1 VQYPD
6 VLSPRALVIAL
17 AVCLAGCGAA
27 TSPPPTLSRSS
38 PTTTL
43 LVASLGPGGAPL
55 HGSAVPV
62 WHVGDQWAFR
72 WQSADGHGDYTWT
85 VDRFENLDGV
95 VHYVVRSG
103 PREIYFRA
111 TDLATSLETLSGRV
125 ERRNL
130 PPRVG
135 FSWPL
140 STGAMWRQ
148 RYLEEGE
155 GLSPAERAIDWAVEG
170 EETVHV
176 QGGAFRALRIA
187 ARFHPTPDLVYEM
200 WYAPAVK
207 QWVRLKEYF
216 PAGVRSRELTDFA
229 LR

>member
-1 VQYPD
+1 VARRW
-6 VLSPRALVIAL
+6 LFSAFALILGVG
-17 AVCLAGCGAA
+17 LAGCGASVA
-27 TSPPPTLSRSS
+27 PPSAASVGVPLS
-38 PTTTL
+38 
-43 LVASLGPGGAPL
+43 
-55 HGSAVPV
+55 HGSAAPV

-72 WQSADGHGDYTWT
+72 WESPDGHGDYTWT
-85 VDRFENLDGV
+85 VDRLERIDGV
-95 VHYVVRSG
+95 EHYVVRSG

-111 TDLATSLETLSGRV
+111 TDLATSLEILSGRV

-140 STGAMWRQ
+140 SPGAMWRQ
-148 RYLEEGE
+148 RYLEEGD
-155 GLSPAERAIDWAVEG
+155 GRSPAERAIDWKVEG
-170 EETVHV
+170 EEMVRV
-176 QGGAFRALRIA
+176 EGGAFTTLHIV
-187 ARFHPTPDLVYEM
+187 ARFYPTPDLVYEM
-200 WYAPAVK
+200 WYAPTVK